1 MLVLQKD
8 CSLGKGFLFQWS
20 FFKLVDDWTSLA
32 FNCKII
38 VDKYW
43 WFIGS
48 LYIGWQDNCWCR
60 FQHRVVHTWTTT
72 GATGK
77 IIIIILII
85 THENKHTW
93 TTTGA
98 TGKIL
103 LFHLISFLFKTYA
116 FISFKMH
123 IFSFVWLN
131 FEMFTFVLK
140 LQFLTFIN
148 FWFNVI
154 IGIRYSSS
162 EIWKW
167 RHWFVQFWYFSGW
180 ICSLYGRGKQPG
192 EGKYSSR
199 DIGAWSL
206 QNNGQNQEYLNLMF
220 AEFWSNS
227 HAGPL
232 HTLHNATRLYR
243 AGQLVIW

>member
-43 WFIGS
+43 RFIGS
-48 LYIGWQDNCWCR
+48 LYIGLQNNFDAGFNTESC
-60 FQHRVVHTWTTT
+60 
-72 GATGK
+72 
-77 IIIIILII
+77 
-85 THENKHTW
+85 THEQLQERQARLSLLSSLSLMKMNTHEQLQERQARSFFFTW
-93 TTTGA
+93 FHFFS
-98 TGKIL
+98 KLML
-103 LFHLISFLFKTYA
+103 LF
-116 FISFKMH
+116 SFKMH

-154 IGIRYSSS
+154 IDIRYSSS

-192 EGKYSSR
+192 EGKYSR
-199 DIGAWSL
+199 NIGVWSL
-206 QNNGQNQEYLNLMF
+206 QNTGQNQECLGTFGRN
-220 AEFWSNS
+220 
-227 HAGPL
+227 
-232 HTLHNATRLYR
+232 
-243 AGQLVIW
+243 V

>member
-20 FFKLVDDWTSLA
+20 FFKLVDDWTSLE

-38 VDKYW
+38 ADKYW

-77 IIIIILII
+77 IILNEDSSLSLMKMN
-85 THENKHTW
+85 THEQLQERQARSFFFTW
-93 TTTGA
+93 FHFFS
-98 TGKIL
+98 KLML
-103 LFHLISFLFKTYA
+103 LF
-116 FISFKMH
+116 SFKMH

-154 IGIRYSSS
+154 IDIRY
-162 EIWKW
+162 
-167 RHWFVQFWYFSGW
+167 
-180 ICSLYGRGKQPG
+180 
-192 EGKYSSR
+192 
-199 DIGAWSL
+199 
-206 QNNGQNQEYLNLMF
+206 
-220 AEFWSNS
+220 
-227 HAGPL
+227 
-232 HTLHNATRLYR
+232 
-243 AGQLVIW
+243 